1 MFSWHDDAR
10 LCGGCT
16 GRPVNLTIPAPLLA
30 VSPGLMI
37 FVAVLSFN
45 LLGDRLRDALDPRLN
60 RLDSLS

>member
-37 FVAVLSFN
+37 FVAVLK
-45 LLGDRLRDALDPRLN
+45 L
-60 RLDSLS
+60 